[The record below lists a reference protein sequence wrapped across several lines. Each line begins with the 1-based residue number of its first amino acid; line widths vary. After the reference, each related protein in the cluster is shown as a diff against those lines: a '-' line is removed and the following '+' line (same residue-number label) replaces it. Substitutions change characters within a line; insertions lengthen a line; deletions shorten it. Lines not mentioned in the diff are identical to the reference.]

1 MDLEILK
8 IASYTENH
16 KILSNYTH
24 KSKLKNSL
32 CGDEMQISLKVEKD
46 EIIEFGYECKSCIYC
61 QASASTLSRVSI
73 NKSLNKIIEL
83 INLVYNF
90 SDSSELKFPKEWKDF
105 KILFNKKNFPR
116 KECILLPFKT
126 LSKAI
131 KY

>member
-46 EIIEFGYECKSCIYC
+46 EIINFGYECKSCIYC

-83 INLVYNF
+83 INLVHNF
-90 SDSSELKFPKEWKDF
+90 SDSSEIKFPKEWKDC